1 MKNISTFLSVLSLV
15 LIAVLF
21 YLHFNHGDSAR
32 PGKVVNKSAEGSSK
46 GVTIAYFEMDSVE
59 NNLEYVKDAME
70 KFKTK
75 EQQMNTQLN
84 SLKNSYQKRISEWNQ
99 KGANMSQAE
108 SENVQREYNQMNENY
123 NAQKQKLEMELQDL
137 QFKMAQEM
145 NKTIED
151 YLKQYNK
158 DRGYSYI
165 MTSQPGLIY
174 YKDTAHNITNDLIA
188 GLNQEYKSKK
198 K

>member
-1 MKNISTFLSVLSLV
+1 MKNISTLLSALALILV
-15 LIAVLF
+15 GVLF
-21 YLHFNHGDSAR
+21 YLHFNRQEEVKKIREENDKQKRA
-32 PGKVVNKSAEGSSK
+32 NA

-59 NNLEYVKDAME
+59 NSLDYVKDAME
-70 KFKTK
+70 KFKVK

-84 SLKNSYQKRISEWNQ
+84 GLKNNYQRRIEEWNK
-99 KGANMSQAE
+99 KGQTMTQTE
-108 SENVQREYNQMNENY
+108 SEAAQREYGQMHENY
-123 NAQKQKLEMELQDL
+123 QSQKQKLEMELQDL

-151 YLKQYNK
+151 YLKKYNK
-158 DRGYSYI
+158 DKGYSYI

-174 YKDTAHNITNDLIA
+174 YKDTVHNITRDLIS
-188 GLNQEYKSKK
+188 GLNLEYKSKK